1 MGDDNT
7 YTITI
12 GEADSDSTW
21 SDSNLTYTFDTSLTD
36 TASQGTFAE
45 GGLSYSIPTDYGTRN
60 LLHVDE
66 IEQMCNDYE
75 NQTSKMQHF
84 DQKIFWSIF

>member
-21 SDSNLTYTFDTSLTD
+21 SDSNMTYTFDTS
-36 TASQGTFAE
+36 
-45 GGLSYSIPTDYGTRN
+45 
-60 LLHVDE
+60 
-66 IEQMCNDYE
+66 
-75 NQTSKMQHF
+75 
-84 DQKIFWSIF
+84 